1 MLFLQNEFKTVLI
14 KIANL
19 MKQETKLFWK
29 YVGIMFL
36 AIVVLFVIMAG
47 ETLIPLVVKF
57 IFNLF

>member
-1 MLFLQNEFKTVLI
+1 MRNDI
-14 KIANL
+14 
-19 MKQETKLFWK
+19 KLFWK

-57 IFNLF
+57 IINLF